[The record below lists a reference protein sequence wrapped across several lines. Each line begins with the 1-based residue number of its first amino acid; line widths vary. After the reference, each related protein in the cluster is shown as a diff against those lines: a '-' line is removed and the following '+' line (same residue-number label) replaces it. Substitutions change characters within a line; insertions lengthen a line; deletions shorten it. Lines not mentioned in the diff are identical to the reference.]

1 MSGSIRD
8 YFNVKDGLPDPRG
21 SLSSQF
27 PLQAIALANK
37 EVERELR
44 ETGNSVKRQRGK
56 YNRRDKIQKLMVDE

>member
-8 YFNVKDGLPDPRG
+8 YFNVKDGLSDPRG

-27 PLQAIALANK
+27 PSQAIALANK